1 MGAAVQENRVLN
13 SLAAGRRLA
22 LRLVMW
28 QLGVAVMAGLMFLT
42 LGRRAALAA
51 SASALAVALGNAL
64 AGARAFSQGSAGMA
78 LARIILGTLMKWAVV
93 FTGMYVVMV
102 RWRLPP
108 VPAIAGLMLA
118 VMVNLFALRFK
129 Q

>member
-1 MGAAVQENRVLN
+1 MV
-13 SLAAGRRLA
+13 
-22 LRLVMW
+22 
-28 QLGVAVMAGLMFLT
+28 
-42 LGRRAALAA
+42 
-51 SASALAVALGNAL
+51 
-64 AGARAFSQGSAGMA
+64 

-93 FTGMYVVMV
+93 FAGMYVIMV